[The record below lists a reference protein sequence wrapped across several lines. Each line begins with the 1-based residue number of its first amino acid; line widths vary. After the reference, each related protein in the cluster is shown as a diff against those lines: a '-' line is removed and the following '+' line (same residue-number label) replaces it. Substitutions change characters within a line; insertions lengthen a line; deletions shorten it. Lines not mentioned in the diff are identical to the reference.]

1 MTRDIQRCF
10 HWIHSS
16 SETLIYSGFS
26 ERITYSYILNA
37 GGVIT
42 LHVLGN
48 YLHNYIC
55 SSRNSAEIT
64 AFALNRSDFRLFL
77 FADNDFSV
85 SFQFLSRTAY
95 RLVITMNHG
104 YMGFSKVD
112 ENSNFVACEGKK
124 KKIRG

>member
-1 MTRDIQRCF
+1 M
-10 HWIHSS
+10 
-16 SETLIYSGFS
+16 
-26 ERITYSYILNA
+26 N
-37 GGVIT
+37 
-42 LHVLGN
+42 VLGN

-64 AFALNRSDFRLFL
+64 AFALSRSDFRLFL

-85 SFQFLSRTAY
+85 SFQFLSSTAY

-112 ENSNFVACEGKK
+112 EKSNFVSCEEKK
-124 KKIRG
+124 KSQKLSIMQPVKLKDRDFPGGSVAKTPQFQCTGCGFDPWSGN